1 MSRAEAAHPRA
12 LTMRPLL
19 PLILISATLA
29 VPAHTQMNVT
39 PFPREVFTAKTVAI
53 VNNTHN
59 DAVAEGAM
67 EALKR
72 WGRFTVV
79 EDSDS
84 ADLTLTFNKKSEH
97 DGASSQKPGD
107 DGKPDYNY
115 SMSFSSSIHMNAVM
129 KGSNRSFYS
138 ATTSESKKKAGAE
151 CVTDLQSAFISRH

>member
-1 MSRAEAAHPRA
+1 
-12 LTMRPLL
+12 MRRLL
-19 PLILISATLA
+19 SLILIVAAFAPMSY
-29 VPAHTQMNVT
+29 TQMNVT
-39 PFPREVFTAKTVAI
+39 PFPKEVFAAKTVAI

-59 DAVAEGAM
+59 EAVADGAI

-72 WGRFTVV
+72 WGRFTIVD
-79 EDSDS
+79 DSDT
-84 ADLTLTFNKKSEH
+84 ADLILTFDKKNER

-107 DGKPDYNY
+107 DGKPDYSY
-115 SMSFSSSIHMNAVM
+115 SMSFSSSIHMNAAI